1 MLTKVHIVKS
11 MVFFSVVMYEC
22 ESSTKKTEHQ
32 RIDAFE
38 LWCWR
43 RLLKVLWTSRIYTVN
58 PKENQPWIFIGMTYA
73 EIETLILCPHDVG
86 SWLIRKDPDAG
97 KDLRQEKKT
106 TEDEMVG
113 WHHRWTQR
121 TWVSAISR
129 RWWRTGKPGVLQS
142 MGSQRVGNDW
152 ATEQQVSWQQFLEC

>member
-1 MLTKVHIVKS
+1 MSGTTARRSNQSILKEINPEYS
-11 MVFFSVVMYEC
+11 LEELM
-22 ESSTKKTEHQ
+22 SSNCGAGE
-32 RIDAFE
+32 DS
-38 LWCWR
+38 
-43 RLLKVLWTSRIYTVN
+43 LKVLWTTKVKPVN
-58 PKENQPWIFIGMTYA
+58 PKGNQPWIFIGMTYA

-97 KDLRQEKKT
+97 KDLRQEKQT

-142 MGSQRVGNDW
+142 MGSQRVRHDW
-152 ATEQQVSWQQFLEC
+152 ASEQQQQIQSLKSVYKIQIT